1 MNILAEIL
9 SSKVRAE
16 IFRLLFGLTGT
27 ALHMREIERRTGF
40 AIGTI
45 QTELRKLLRL
55 DLVYSK
61 RDGNR
66 IYYEANKAHPLFL
79 DIHRLVL
86 KTIGLADVL
95 KGTLGKN
102 RKIKCAFV
110 FGSVARGEEKA
121 GSDIDLMVIGD
132 VGLREVVAML
142 DGVAE
147 KIGREINPHVLARSD
162 LKKRKA
168 AKDHFIS
175 RVMEEPKL
183 FIKGNDND
191 LDEVA

>member
-16 IFRLLFGLTGT
+16 IFRLLFGLNDSG
-27 ALHMREIERRTGF
+27 LHMREIARRSGF

-66 IYYEANKAHPLFL
+66 TYYEANKAHPLFS
-79 DIHRLVL
+79 DIRRLVL
-86 KTIGLADVL
+86 KTVGLGDVL
-95 KGTLGKN
+95 RGALDKSPAI
-102 RKIKCAFV
+102 RCAFV
-110 FGSVARGEEKA
+110 FGSIARGEEKA
-121 GSDIDLMVIGD
+121 GSDIDLVVIGD
-132 VGLREVVAML
+132 AGFRKVVGLLEGAS
-142 DGVAE
+142 E
-147 KIGREINPHVLARSD
+147 QIGREINPHVFTPGE
-162 LKKRKA
+162 LKKRIA
-168 AKDHFIS
+168 AKDHFVS
-175 RVMEEPKL
+175 AVMGDAKL
-183 FIKGNDND
+183 FIKGGEND

>member
-16 IFRLLFGLTGT
+16 IFRLLFGLNGT

-66 IYYEANKAHPLFL
+66 IYYEANKAHPLIP
-79 DIHRLVL
+79 DIRRLVL
-86 KTIGLADVL
+86 KTIGLVDVL
-95 KGTLGKN
+95 KDALWKSP
-102 RKIKCAFV
+102 KIRCAFV

-132 VGLREVVAML
+132 LGFRELVAMI
-142 DGVAE
+142 DGAAE
-147 KIGREINPHVLARSD
+147 KIGREINPHVLTPGD
-162 LKKRKA
+162 LKKRKTV
-168 AKDHFIS
+168 KDHFVS
-175 RVMEEPKL
+175 RVMKEPKL
-183 FIKGNDND
+183 FIKGNEDD

>member
-16 IFRLLFGLTGT
+16 IFRLLFGLDGP
-27 ALHMREIERRTGF
+27 ARHMREIERRTGF

-66 IYYEANKAHPLFL
+66 MYYAANKTHPLFL
-79 DIHRLVL
+79 DIRRLVL

-95 KGTLGKN
+95 KGALEKSP
-102 RKIKCAFV
+102 KIRCAFV
-110 FGSVARGEEKA
+110 FGSIARSEEKA

-132 VGLREVVAML
+132 VGFREVVGML
-142 DGVAE
+142 DGAAE
-147 KIGREINPHVLARSD
+147 KIGREINPHVLAAGD
-162 LKKRKA
+162 LK
-168 AKDHFIS
+168 
-175 RVMEEPKL
+175 
-183 FIKGNDND
+183 
-191 LDEVA
+191 

>member
-45 QTELRKLLRL
+45 QTELRKLLRV
-55 DLVYSK
+55 DLVDRK

-79 DIHRLVL
+79 DIRRLVL

-95 KGTLGKN
+95 RGALVKSP
-102 RKIKCAFV
+102 KIRCAFV

-121 GSDIDLMVIGD
+121 GSDIDLMVVGD
-132 VGLREVVAML
+132 VGFREVVGML

-147 KIGREINPHVLARSD
+147 KIGREINPHVLTPSD
-162 LKKRKA
+162 LKKRKT
-168 AKDHFIS
+168 AKDYFVS
-175 RVMEEPKL
+175 RLMEEPKL
-183 FIKGNDND
+183 FIRGNDDD

>member
-16 IFRLLFGLTGT
+16 IFRRLFGLNGTG
-27 ALHMREIERRTGF
+27 LHMREIARRTGF

-45 QTELRKLLRL
+45 QTELRKLVRL

-66 IYYEANKAHPLFL
+66 TYYEANKAHPLFS
-79 DIHRLVL
+79 DIRRMVL

-95 KGTLGKN
+95 RGALEKSP
-102 RKIKCAFV
+102 KIRCAFV

-121 GSDIDLMVIGD
+121 GSDIDLMVVGD
-132 VGLREVVAML
+132 AGFREVVGML
-142 DGVAE
+142 EGAAE
-147 KIGREINPHVLARSD
+147 QIGREINPHVLTSRG
-162 LKKRKA
+162 LKKRKT
-168 AKDHFIS
+168 AKDHFVS

-183 FIKGNDND
+183 FIKGNDDD
-191 LDEVA
+191 LDEMV

>member
-9 SSKVRAE
+9 SSKVRAQ
-16 IFRLLFGLTGT
+16 IFRLLFGLNGT

-55 DLVYSK
+55 DLVKSK

-66 IYYEANKAHPLFL
+66 LYYEQNTSHPLLL
-79 DIHRLVL
+79 DIRRLVI
-86 KTIGLADVL
+86 KTIGLVDVL
-95 KGTLGKN
+95 KSALAKSP
-102 RKIKCAFV
+102 KIKCAFV

-121 GSDIDLMVIGD
+121 GSDIDLMVVGD
-132 VGLREVVAML
+132 VGFREVVGML

-147 KIGREINPHVLARSD
+147 KIGREINPHVLAPSD
-162 LKKRKA
+162 LKKRKT
-168 AKDHFIS
+168 AKDHFVS

>member
-16 IFRLLFGLTGT
+16 IFRLLFGLNGT
-27 ALHMREIERRTGF
+27 PLHMREIERRTGF

-66 IYYEANKAHPLFL
+66 IYYEANKTHPLFL

-95 KGTLGKN
+95 KGALGKSSEI
-102 RKIKCAFV
+102 RCAFV

-132 VGLREVVAML
+132 LGLREVVGML
-142 DGVAE
+142 EGVAE
-147 KIGREINPHVLARSD
+147 KIGREINPYVFPPSE
-162 LKKRKA
+162 LKKRKRTNE
-168 AKDHFIS
+168 HFIL

-183 FIKGNDND
+183 FIKGIDDD
-191 LDEVA
+191 LDEMA

>member
-16 IFRLLFGLTGT
+16 IFRLLFGMNDTG
-27 ALHMREIERRTGF
+27 LHMREIARRSGF

-66 IYYEANKAHPLFL
+66 TYYEANKAHPLFA
-79 DIHRLVL
+79 DIRRLVL
-86 KTIGLADVL
+86 KTVGLGDVL
-95 KGTLGKN
+95 RGALHKSPAI
-102 RKIKCAFV
+102 RCAFV
-110 FGSVARGEEKA
+110 FGSIARGEEKA

-132 VGLREVVAML
+132 TGFRKVVGLLEGAS
-142 DGVAE
+142 E
-147 KIGREINPHVLARSD
+147 QIGREINPHVFTPGE
-162 LKKRKA
+162 LKKRIA
-168 AKDHFIS
+168 AKDHFVS
-175 RVMEEPKL
+175 AVMGDARL
-183 FIKGNDND
+183 FIKGGEDD

>member
-55 DLVYSK
+55 DLVDRK

-79 DIHRLVL
+79 DIRRLVL

-95 KGTLGKN
+95 KDALGKSPN
-102 RKIKCAFV
+102 IRCALV
-110 FGSVARGEEKA
+110 FGSVARGEVKA
-121 GSDIDLMVIGD
+121 GSDIDLMVVGD
-132 VGLREVVAML
+132 VGFREVVGML

-147 KIGREINPHVLARSD
+147 KIGREINPHVLTPSD
-162 LKKRKA
+162 LKKRKT
-168 AKDHFIS
+168 AKDHFVS

-183 FIKGNDND
+183 FIRGNDDD